1 MQNLFVRRESR
12 YEMRDNDVYNIPRF
26 KTVTYGKKSFRYYGA
41 KLWSIIPVDI
51 KDTNS
56 LVSFKSALTQWLQ
69 NYENV
74 SNLEFL

>member
-1 MQNLFVRRESR
+1 MERKASDTMGQN
-12 YEMRDNDVYNIPRF
+12 
-26 KTVTYGKKSFRYYGA
+26 YG
-41 KLWSIIPVDI
+41 PVDI